1 MVVCCGLPLLL
12 AVGTG
17 VTVAGVGVRSG
28 LLVVAGMI
36 AAIAGLFVW
45 RDGRRTGCSLVGAS
59 DDD

>member
-1 MVVCCGLPLLL
+1 MLL

-45 RDGRRTGCSLVGAS
+45 RDGRRTGCSLAGAS